1 MIKTGCRFYPKPW
14 DRHPQP
20 WNRHPQLRDA
30 YPQAWFHFS
39 IAAHPRPFTGITRPS
54 PRART
59 APDMRRNGGHTGN
72 RNRKGSPSPDE
83 YGIWKR
89 HCGKKPQRCSI
100 LHTHSPRSNCRH
112 PFSSHRG
119 GRMKSDRCAKPA
131 YRTSYHDAHAH
142 YHGSN
147 NSAVYKCRC
156 SALYL

>member
-1 MIKTGCRFYPKPW
+1 MTKTNYRFYPKAW

-20 WNRHPQLRDA
+20 WDVHPQLGDTC
-30 YPQAWFHFS
+30 PQAWFHFC
-39 IAAHPRPFTGITRPS
+39 IAVHPRPFARITRPS

-59 APDMRRNGGHTGN
+59 APGMRRNGGHTGN

-89 HCGKKPQRCSI
+89 HCYKKLRRCSI

-112 PFSSHRG
+112 PFSSHKT
-119 GRMKSDRCAKPA
+119 GRMKSGRCAKPA
-131 YRTSYHDAHAH
+131 YRTSYHDWHAQ

-147 NSAVYKCRC
+147 NSAAHSCWY
-156 SALYL
+156 SFPYL